1 MITPTNVAY
10 RDRGVMTSEMAVVMV
25 TFFAG
30 FLLLVVYAGRVG
42 QASNDVRS
50 AAQEASRAASLQSTG
65 IDAEQAARDTAASN
79 LAASGVACSRGLV
92 VSTDLSQF
100 RAGGQV
106 GVTVRCTASLADVT
120 SLGLPGSRTYTGLG
134 VEVIDT
140 YVGDVGP

>member
-1 MITPTNVAY
+1 MV
-10 RDRGVMTSEMAVVMV
+10 TSEMAVVMV

-50 AAQEASRAASLQSTG
+50 AAQEAARAASLRSNG
-65 IDAEQAARDTAASN
+65 VEAEAAARDTAASN
-79 LAASGVACSRGLV
+79 LAASGVSCSRGLV

-106 GVTVRCTASLADVT
+106 GVTVACTASLADVT
-120 SLGLPGSRTYTGLG
+120 SLGLPGSRTYVGSA

-140 YVGDVGP
+140 YIGDVGP

>member
-1 MITPTNVAY
+1 
-10 RDRGVMTSEMAVVMV
+10 MTSELAVVMV

-42 QASNDVRS
+42 QANNDVRS
-50 AAQEASRAASLQSTG
+50 AAHEAARAASLQSTG
-65 IDAEQAARDTAASN
+65 TDAEQAARDTAASN
-79 LAASGVACSRGLV
+79 LAASGVVCSRGLV

-106 GVTVRCTASLADVT
+106 GVTVRCTASLADVA
-120 SLGLPGSRTYTGLG
+120 SLGLPGSRTTTASA

-140 YVGDVGP
+140 YITNIGP